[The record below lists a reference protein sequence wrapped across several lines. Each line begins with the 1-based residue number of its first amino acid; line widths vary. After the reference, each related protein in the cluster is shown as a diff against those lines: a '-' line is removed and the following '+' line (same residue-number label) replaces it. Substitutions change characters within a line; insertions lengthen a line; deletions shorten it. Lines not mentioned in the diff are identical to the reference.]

1 MAIINDPIKLL
12 AFAHADAL
20 RTKTYHRHS
29 PEYVSSLISKLAPVI
44 LDSVQQ
50 DERFQEVLQDAL
62 KSSIDTVL
70 KECNIAMDDE
80 LMFNFTFELYNSL
93 ILKTASDDGS
103 FENDPQDL
111 DFS

>member
-12 AFAHADAL
+12 AFAHADSL
-20 RTKTYHRHS
+20 RMKTYHRHS

-50 DERFQEVLQDAL
+50 NERFQEALQDAL
-62 KSSIDTVL
+62 ASSIDTVR
-70 KECNIAMDDE
+70 KECNIAMDEE
-80 LMFNFTFELYNSL
+80 LLFNFTFELYNSL